1 MRIPRLMGVRRFKMN
16 LSQLPPQKKRVLAI
30 GFVAFIVLLF
40 VSFLLSLLEDDNTQ
54 AQVQQP
60 PEQAQTQGSLQLN
73 KPQVPSSQRYD
84 FNQSNQQ
91 QGAGLEQLL
100 NNEQEIGVNNDPF
113 SGMNGQGTEAPSYGP
128 APLPTPGQEESSG
141 QVEEEL
147 SMPEAPAQ
155 KQHTLYCDEYATPQE
170 AESQKAMLAFQ
181 GVSATVV
188 QSGSAY
194 RLKIGPYPSN
204 EAAKKAFNELG
215 TKHLVQKCS
224 LIAN

>member
-1 MRIPRLMGVRRFKMN
+1 MN

-30 GFVAFIVLLF
+30 GLVAFIILLF
-40 VSFLLSLLEDDNTQ
+40 VSFLLSLLEDDDK
-54 AQVQQP
+54 QVQEPQP
-60 PEQAQTQGSLQLN
+60 QTQAQTQGSLQLN
-73 KPQVPSSQRYD
+73 RPQVPSSQRYD
-84 FNQSNQQ
+84 FNQDSQQ
-91 QGAGLEQLL
+91 QSSGLEQLL
-100 NNEQEIGVNNDPF
+100 NNDQEIGVNNDPF

-128 APLPTPGQEESSG
+128 APLPTQNQNAPEG

-147 SMPEAPAQ
+147 SMPPAPVQ

-188 QSGSAY
+188 ASGNGY

-204 EAAKKAFNELG
+204 EAAKQAFNDLG
-215 TKHLVQKCS
+215 AKRLVQKCS